1 MVYNKFIPLMLTAYV
16 RCKVFLHQIFCD
28 ESLTYDRMITKKT
41 NYSFTHIHHHRQ
53 YFIGQKYSTYSTLMP
68 RCFFLI
74 DFFIWVFGF
83 SCTELKW
90 YRVWRSNYLLV
101 FIFINNTQSK
111 CICFQTDNL
120 YTYKIASCFGE
131 YFVEI

>member
-1 MVYNKFIPLMLTAYV
+1 MVYNKFISLMLAAYV
-16 RCKVFLHQIFCD
+16 WRKFFLHQIFCD
-28 ESLTYDRMITKKT
+28 ESLTYDSIITKET
-41 NYSFTHIHHHRQ
+41 YYSFTHIYHHRQ
-53 YFIGQKYSTYSTLMP
+53 YFVSQKYGTNSTLMP

-74 DFFIWVFGF
+74 NFFIWVFDF

-90 YRVWRSNYLLV
+90 NRVWRSNYLLI

-111 CICFQTDNL
+111 CICFETDNL
-120 YTYKIASCFGE
+120 YTYKIASCFWE